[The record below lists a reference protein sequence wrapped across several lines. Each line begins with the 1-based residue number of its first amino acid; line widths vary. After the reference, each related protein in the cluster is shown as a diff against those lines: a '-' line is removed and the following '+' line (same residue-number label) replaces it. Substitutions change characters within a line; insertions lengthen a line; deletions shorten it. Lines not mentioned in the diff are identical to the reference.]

1 MRCLQKVMKV
11 YKYTPH
17 IKLFLETSAMKLTP
31 IIQLNDPFEAKVTSG
46 FINNFDAE
54 CRRIFKDKYDVFS
67 KLKDDIQENSIYK
80 GVVSLSRKPFDIIM
94 LSHYAS
100 NHEGGILEFEV
111 DCISNNYCNSTN
123 LFDRSN
129 DNDYKF
135 GEVKYKKSRRQEL
148 NDDFHEY
155 LERDVYFEKYI
166 DWRYEDE
173 IRYISDF
180 RYSDYIVISKKSLVG
195 NHIKSISEGSF
206 VDIVSWHIEGDC
218 FYYVFELFDFDKRED
233 RLYRSKKKKIR
244 SIIGKIFRNNIHSY
258 EETSENVILRL
269 KCNTHTY
276 FAIDQAVSW
285 RSFLKR
291 DYDFHPMIKVNR
303 EALTGVYL
311 GCKFNTSEIVE
322 SSISTF
328 PNLCGNVMQAQLCG
342 NDFKLNLVK
351 AFEVC
356 N

>member
-1 MRCLQKVMKV
+1 MGCLQRVMKV

-17 IKLFLETSAMKLTP
+17 IKLFLESSAMKLTP
-31 IIQLNDPFEAKVTSG
+31 IIQLNDPFEAKLTDG

-67 KLKDDIQENSIYK
+67 KLKDDIQESSRYTGI
-80 GVVSLSRKPFDIIM
+80 VSLSRKPSDIIM

-111 DCISNNYCNSTN
+111 DCISNNYFNSTN
-123 LFDRSN
+123 LFDRTN
-129 DNDYKF
+129 DKGYKF
-135 GEVKYKKSRRQEL
+135 GDIKYKKSRRIDL

-155 LERDVYFEKYI
+155 LARGIYFEKYI
-166 DWRYEDE
+166 GWDYEEEVRYM
-173 IRYISDF
+173 SDF
-180 RYSDYIVISKKSLVG
+180 RYSDYVSISKESLVK
-195 NHIKSISEGSF
+195 NYYESLSEYSSL
-206 VDIVSWHIEGDC
+206 DIISWHIEGDS
-218 FYYVFELFDFDKRED
+218 FYYVFESFDSDKCEE

-244 SIIGKIFRNNIHSY
+244 SIIGRIFGNNIQSY
-258 EETSENVILRL
+258 KETSENVILKL
-269 KCNTHTY
+269 KCNTHSY
-276 FAIDQAVSW
+276 FAIDQAMSW
-285 RSFLKR
+285 RRFLER

-311 GCKFNTSEIVE
+311 GCKFNTSEISA
-322 SSISTF
+322 SSISDF
-328 PNLCGNVMQAQLCG
+328 PNLGGNVMQAQLCG
-342 NDFKLNLVK
+342 NDFKLNPVK